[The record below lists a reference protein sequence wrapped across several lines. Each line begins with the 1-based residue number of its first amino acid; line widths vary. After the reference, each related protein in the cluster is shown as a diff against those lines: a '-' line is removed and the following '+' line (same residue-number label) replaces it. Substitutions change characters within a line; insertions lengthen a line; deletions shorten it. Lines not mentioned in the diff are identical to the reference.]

1 MAPAD
6 HTHGGPF
13 RSAPSWPGRVAAAH
27 TVARE
32 ILGVT
37 RARLDTEQAAK
48 ISVPVLLLIGE
59 KARTPQSAKLARS
72 QPRFR
77 MRGCWCCATA
87 AEMNRLAHCAASIPS
102 TDRTNGRATCPTG
115 VVGRG
120 SRSTWLPS
128 LPREWLLIPSALM
141 IRSLRRVTML
151 YLQSRR
157 VNTRPVQSCLDRDWV
172 LRSRL
177 PPRLGEDCGAS
188 GLRRW

>member
-72 QPRFR
+72 QPHFR
-77 MRGCWCCATA
+77 MRGCWCWRDSSRDEPFGSLCCINTV
-87 AEMNRLAHCAASIPS
+87 
-102 TDRTNGRATCPTG
+102 DRPNQWARYLPNGG
-115 VVGRG
+115 GR
-120 SRSTWLPS
+120 
-128 LPREWLLIPSALM
+128 
-141 IRSLRRVTML
+141 
-151 YLQSRR
+151 
-157 VNTRPVQSCLDRDWV
+157 
-172 LRSRL
+172 
-177 PPRLGEDCGAS
+177 S
-188 GLRRW
+188 GI